1 MEINHFHPRHEKY
14 VTVLSQISKM
24 DRMGGKPSAHPIPQ
38 ADIRSLRLLMSY
50 ALQMRLCAST
60 AALAGLAAQKAVLSG
75 LAAHSPDV
83 TLWEITDY
91 NGIHDSSQSCARLKT
106 AAKIQVLTLFPEILF
121 MTSQYIRYIM
131 MNRNNYT
138 WRIIRQV

>member
-1 MEINHFHPRHEKY
+1 MEMNHFHPRHEKY

-60 AALAGLAAQKAVLSG
+60 AALAGLAAQKAVLSD
-75 LAAHSPDV
+75 LPR
-83 TLWEITDY
+83 
-91 NGIHDSSQSCARLKT
+91 NSQTQLCGESRLIAESMIPPNVAPRSK
-106 AAKIQVLTLFPEILF
+106 Q
-121 MTSQYIRYIM
+121 
-131 MNRNNYT
+131 
-138 WRIIRQV
+138 RQKFKFLHCFRKYFS